1 VAIPNSLSINLIYMY
16 YTSWYE
22 KRANFQYFYSVIF
35 AFTLNKV
42 GNGKNALS
50 LLLVV
55 SSA

>member
-1 VAIPNSLSINLIYMY
+1 MY

-22 KRANFQYFYSVIF
+22 KCANFQYFYSVIF
-35 AFTLNKV
+35 AFALNKV

-50 LLLVV
+50 RLLVV